1 MRKIEEKLFE
11 EERQFEEG
19 QRSYWWSHF
28 LKMIKN
34 RARTQAREKF
44 FFLNEAPH
52 SPNVAPPLAV
62 PLWWWLSATSSYE
75 NLWIFFFF
83 SNFYTGRFFIF
94 WPKWLV
100 SPNTFG
106 IDKYQPVY
114 KVVRNKKVFVLVHQP
129 IRNIPAR
136 IRILSISLWNGEAPV
151 YGKNFF
157 LKWSTL
163 KIERRHLKC

>member
-19 QRSYWWSHF
+19 QRSYRWSHF
-28 LKMIKN
+28 LKMNKN
-34 RARTQAREKF
+34 RARTLAREKF
-44 FFLNEAPH
+44 FFFFKWGTPQPQRGSTTGCTIVVVTFGNIIIWKSLN
-52 SPNVAPPLAV
+52 L
-62 PLWWWLSATSSYE
+62 
-75 NLWIFFFF
+75 FFF

-114 KVVRNKKVFVLVHQP
+114 KLVRNEKVFVLVHQP
-129 IRNIPAR
+129 IRNISAR
-136 IRILSISLWNGEAPV
+136 IGILSISFWNGEAPV
-151 YGKNFF
+151 YGRNFF
-157 LKWSTL
+157 LNDQRSKLSHV
-163 KIERRHLKC
+163 I

>member
-1 MRKIEEKLFE
+1 MRKAKGAIGGLIFWRWSRIEHEHRQ
-11 EERQFEEG
+11 ER
-19 QRSYWWSHF
+19 S
-28 LKMIKN
+28 
-34 RARTQAREKF
+34 F